1 MAQLIQVRTIFGKL
15 NPHLVVAYANEGT
28 AVFSESFSS
37 FIVCRSCW
45 LGNNI
50 WIEFEYSTGL
60 GHMKPMQR
68 GKQNDFCG
76 EDSAVF

>member
-1 MAQLIQVRTIFGKL
+1 MAQLIQVRTIPGKL
-15 NPHLVVAYANEGT
+15 NPHLVVAYANEGMV
-28 AVFSESFSS
+28 VFSESFSS

-50 WIEFEYSTGL
+50 WVEFEYSIGL
-60 GHMKPMQR
+60 GHMEPMQR

-76 EDSAVF
+76 EDNVVF

>member
-1 MAQLIQVRTIFGKL
+1 MAQLIQVRTILGKL

-28 AVFSESFSS
+28 EVFSESFSS

-45 LGNNI
+45 LGSNI

-76 EDSAVF
+76 EDNAVF